1 MSNRSLLE
9 RVVGGLAHLITL
21 AGVLHL
27 LINMIG
33 FPLFP
38 KSTILWLVP
47 NTIFAVLSF
56 RWSRYVYSHVVQALT
71 LHLAGISLA
80 AVPMLIRLASIAG
93 LLGERWY
100 YTGWNGS
107 GATPVWSL
115 MVMIIS
121 LLGLVL
127 FTVTCEAA
135 VRGFTGEPFQYPL
148 VGRLARRIAK

>member
-1 MSNRSLLE
+1 MSHRSLLE
-9 RVVGGLAHLITL
+9 RAVGGLAHLITL

-47 NTIFAVLSF
+47 NTAFALLSF
-56 RWSRYVYSHVVQALT
+56 RWSRYTYSHVVQALS

-80 AVPMLIRLASIAG
+80 VVPLLIRLAGMAG
-93 LLGERWY
+93 LLSERWY
-100 YTGWNGS
+100 YTGWGGS

-115 MVMIIS
+115 MVVLIS
-121 LLGLVL
+121 MLGLVL
-127 FTVTCEAA
+127 FTVACEAA

-148 VGRLARRIAK
+148 VGKVARRITE